1 MIIID
6 HSTIA
11 MYQVHISETAYR
23 QTNRVG
29 QHEVCFIA
37 AMILVCLMTIRVHAQ
52 TSSVHGYILDD
63 NLKPIPHAI
72 VEVVGSYTM
81 VESITSGF
89 YSVIIPTGKHK
100 LKVSATGYKPIEI
113 EVNAPSILDVMLTL
127 SNIRK
132 QKSKYVS
139 IPWDEKVERDTYL
152 LARLADIHS
161 QRERYLDALAFW
173 QEGDKQGDALC
184 QYNIG
189 IVYLHG
195 YVGDVDL
202 QKAYNYIQISALNKY
217 EVAQLALGD
226 SYCSGEFT
234 QCDTTMAVYWY
245 QRAASQGNK
254 EAKKKLADLP
264 PAYKE
269 KIQASRKT
277 CLAYIIGNSNYW
289 KGNIFPTVK
298 NDVELLA
305 STLNDLGI
313 TTRLCTDLNRPQ
325 MLDSISSFA
334 EAAQNYDQAL
344 FYYSGLSAQSKGK
357 NYLIP
362 VGKMQQSS
370 ETGILADC
378 VEVDYI
384 FECLSENG
392 INSKIVILDA
402 CRVNN
407 SVFGRGDASH
417 LGLSSSSLNPYGSF
431 VAFAAQPNA
440 LSEEL
445 EGNKHSP
452 FLKALVIALG
462 IPNLPIHEVFEL
474 VKTIVAFE
482 TGDRQVPVYMNNLK
496 EKVVLN
502 AGNQ

>member
-6 HSTIA
+6 HITIA
-11 MYQVHISETAYR
+11 MYMTYISETANH

-29 QHEVCFIA
+29 QHGVSFIA
-37 AMILVCLMTIRVHAQ
+37 AMILVCFMAIRVHAQ
-52 TSSVHGYILDD
+52 TCSVHGFILDD

-89 YSVIIPTGKHK
+89 YSIIIPTGKHK

-132 QKSKYVS
+132 KKSKHVL

-161 QRERYLDALAFW
+161 QRKRYDDALSFW

-195 YVGDVDL
+195 YVGEVDL
-202 QKAYNYIQISALNKY
+202 QKAYNYIQISALNEY
-217 EVAQLALGD
+217 DRAQLALGN

-234 QCDTTMAVYWY
+234 HCDTTMAAYWY
-245 QRAASQGNK
+245 QRAASQGNA
-254 EAKKKLADLP
+254 EAEKKLVDLP
-264 PAYKE
+264 SAYKD
-269 KIQASRKT
+269 KKNAPRKT

-289 KGNIFPTVK
+289 RGKMIPIIK

-305 STLNDLGI
+305 STLNNLGI

-334 EAAQNYDQAL
+334 ETAQNYDLAL
-344 FYYSGLSAQSKGK
+344 LYYSGLSAQSKGK

-362 VGKMQQSS
+362 VGKKQQSS
-370 ETGILADC
+370 EAGILADC
-378 VEVDYI
+378 VDVDYI
-384 FECLSENG
+384 FQCLSDNG
-392 INSKIVILDA
+392 IDSKIVILDA
-402 CRVNN
+402 CRDNS
-407 SVFGRGDASH
+407 SVFGRDDASH
-417 LGLSSSSLNPYGSF
+417 LGLSPSSLNPYGSF
-431 VAFAAQPNA
+431 VAYAAQPNA
-440 LSEEL
+440 LYEEF
-445 EGNKHSP
+445 EGEKHSP
-452 FLKALVIALG
+452 FLQALVIALG
-462 IPNLPIHEVFEL
+462 IPNLPIHEAFEL

-502 AGNQ
+502 AGSQ

>member
-1 MIIID
+1 M
-6 HSTIA
+6 A
-11 MYQVHISETAYR
+11 ISA
-23 QTNRVG
+23 
-29 QHEVCFIA
+29 
-37 AMILVCLMTIRVHAQ
+37 HAQ
-52 TSSVHGYILDD
+52 ISSVHGYILDE

-89 YSVIIPTGKHK
+89 YSVIIPTGRHK

-113 EVNAPSILDVMLTL
+113 EVNAPSILDVMLTV

-132 QKSKYVS
+132 QKSKHVS

-152 LARLADIHS
+152 LARLADIH
-161 QRERYLDALAFW
+161 RRGERYDDALAFW
-173 QEGDKQGDALC
+173 QEGNKLGDALC

-189 IVYLHG
+189 IVHLHG

-202 QKAYNYIQISALNKY
+202 HKAYNYIQISALNEY
-217 EVAQLALGD
+217 EGAQLALGN

-234 QCDTTMAVYWY
+234 HCDTTMAAYWY
-245 QRAASQGNK
+245 QRAASQGNV
-254 EAKKKLADLP
+254 EAEKKLANLP
-264 PAYKE
+264 SAYKDKE
-269 KIQASRKT
+269 HAPRKT
-277 CLAYIIGNSNYW
+277 CLAYIIGNSTYW
-289 KGNIFPTVK
+289 KGNTIPIVK

-305 STLNDLGI
+305 KTLNDLGI

-334 EAAQNYDQAL
+334 ETAQNYDLAL
-344 FYYSGLSAQSKGK
+344 LYYSGISAQSKGK

-370 ETGILADC
+370 EAGILADC
-378 VEVDYI
+378 VDVDYI
-384 FECLSENG
+384 FKCLSDNS
-392 INSKIVILDA
+392 IDSKIVILDA
-402 CRVNN
+402 CRDNS
-407 SVFGRGDASH
+407 SVFGSDDESH
-417 LGLSSSSLNPYGSF
+417 LGLSPSSLNPYGSF
-431 VAFAAQPNA
+431 VAYASQPNA

-445 EGNKHSP
+445 DGDQHSP

-474 VKTIVAFE
+474 VKIIVAFE

-502 AGNQ
+502 AGIQ